1 LRRCASPPPARA
13 TTMAPCHELTK
24 RFAFASAIAGGSPKS
39 RNVLSKRLV
48 IRCRF
53 GEKSGVD
60 GEKRV
65 YQYRSRQ
72 TSQPPFQIA
81 SDPSGLPRRSCHSV
95 RANFSNRCVVSGRRM
110 DLSALVRWRWRGVV
124 KGHRSEARREESRPQ
139 ASEMDLTFCERSP
152 QTSTLLRVTLVW
164 RSLARR

>member
-1 LRRCASPPPARA
+1 
-13 TTMAPCHELTK
+13 MAPCHELTK

-65 YQYRSRQ
+65 YRDQSQKCPERTMNGTPSRNNAQ
-72 TSQPPFQIA
+72 S
-81 SDPSGLPRRSCHSV
+81 LPL
-95 RANFSNRCVVSGRRM
+95 RM
-110 DLSALVRWRWRGVV
+110 AG
-124 KGHRSEARREESRPQ
+124 
-139 ASEMDLTFCERSP
+139 F
-152 QTSTLLRVTLVW
+152 
-164 RSLARR
+164 